1 MPFLVWHSSLGSS
14 LCVPPARCP
23 HLSPSWSATSQK
35 CPPITS
41 CPSITSTTCTE
52 PEVSRRQLRAPPAV
66 LSYLAKESL
75 PPVPRYSAPL
85 ALTNDIPH
93 EAGSTSARQELLWTP
108 SLLSLT
114 SALAALPSTLSQ
126 AHAAQ
131 MVDPSSSRSR

>member
-14 LCVPPARCP
+14 SFGPPARCP

-52 PEVSRRQLRAPPAV
+52 PEVSRRQPRAPPAV
-66 LSYLAKESL
+66 LSNLAKLSL

-85 ALTNDIPH
+85 ALATDIPH
-93 EAGSTSARQELLWTP
+93 ERGSAAACQEASRLPWR
-108 SLLSLT
+108 SSLT
-114 SALAALPSTLSQ
+114 RALAALPPTASQ

-131 MVDPSSSRSR
+131 MIDPSSSRSR